1 MDKDSFAKYIAKE
14 KKIYKVQAK
23 EIIDVFMSSIIEALK
38 DGEEVSIPKF
48 GTFKIIERKEKK
60 IWNFQK
66 KETVLKTSSEH
77 PKFKPSKYFKYI
89 IKGKRPIKKYQPA
102 FYISRMF

>member
-38 DGEEVSIPKF
+38 DGEEVTIPKF
-48 GTFKIIERKEKK
+48 GTFKTVQREERK

-66 KETVLKTSSEH
+66 KEMVIKPKNEH
-77 PKFKPSKYFKYI
+77 PKFKPSRYFKDT
-89 IKGKRPIKKYQPA
+89 IKGKKPIKKFQPT